1 MNYTIIGNSAAA
13 VGAVESIRRY
23 DRKGEIVVV
32 SREPYSVYS
41 RPLISHI
48 LAGHIQENR
57 IFYREKDFYK
67 RNRIQT
73 FLRREVKAIQ
83 AKSHLLLL
91 DDGERLGFEKLLIAT
106 GGCPMIPPVKG
117 IKRRGVFTFTTW
129 DDAKEIRRYVRENP
143 VESAVVIGGGLIG
156 LKAMEALMALGL
168 RVTVIELMD
177 RILSATFDKK
187 ASEMIERQ
195 LKAKGAN
202 LITENTV
209 EEILGSH
216 NGIEEVLLKD
226 GRRLKCQMVIFG
238 IGVFPNIGLV
248 KDTPIS
254 YNKGIRVN
262 SHMETNISGIY
273 AAGDVVEIPDILL
286 HTVRPIAIWPNA
298 YRQGWIAGC
307 NMAGTPRQYE
317 GSFAMNS
324 IEICGIPTI
333 SVGMAEAPEN
343 GFEIIQ
349 ELDSKSGTYKK
360 IILKDGVIVGAI
372 FIGEIDRAGIYTGL
386 IREKID
392 VSNAKDILLRED
404 FGFISLPRDYRK
416 HLVRGEGVFL

>member
-13 VGAVESIRRY
+13 VGAIEAIRRS

-41 RPLISHI
+41 RPLITHL
-48 LAGHIQENR
+48 LAGYIQENR

-73 FLRREVKAIQ
+73 FLRREVKTIQ
-83 AKSHLLLL
+83 ARSHHLLL
-91 DDGERLGFEKLLIAT
+91 DDGEGLGFEKLLIAT

-117 IKRRGVFTFTTW
+117 INRRGVFTFTTW

-143 VESAVVIGGGLIG
+143 VETVVVIGGGLIG
-156 LKAMEALMALGL
+156 LKATEALMALGL
-168 RVTVIELMD
+168 RVTIIELMD
-177 RILSATFDKK
+177 RILSATFDRK
-187 ASEMIERQ
+187 ASEMIERE

-209 EEILGSH
+209 EEILSAP
-216 NGIEEVLLKD
+216 NGVEGVVLKD
-226 GRRLKCQMVIFG
+226 GRRLDCQMVIFG
-238 IGVFPNIGLV
+238 IGVIPNIGLI
-248 KDTPIS
+248 KDTPIR
-254 YNKGIRVN
+254 YNKGIKVN

-286 HTVRPIAIWPNA
+286 GTVRPIAIWPNA

-307 NMAGTPRQYE
+307 NMAGTPRRYE

-324 IEICGIPTI
+324 IEVCGIPTI
-333 SVGMAEAPEN
+333 SVGMAEPPEN
-343 GFEIIQ
+343 GFEILQ

-392 VSNAKDILLRED
+392 VSGVKDFLLRED
-404 FGFISLPRDYRK
+404 FGLISLPREYRK
-416 HLVRGEGVFL
+416 HLVKGEDVFL